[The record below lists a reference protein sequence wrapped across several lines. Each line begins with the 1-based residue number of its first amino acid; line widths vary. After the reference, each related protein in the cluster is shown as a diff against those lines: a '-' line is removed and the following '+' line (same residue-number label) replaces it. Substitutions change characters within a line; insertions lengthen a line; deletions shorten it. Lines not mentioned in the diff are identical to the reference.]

1 MMLAAT
7 AIFYSIVL
15 GGCGNMPQKS
25 SVAQPFQAA
34 HPIFIGV
41 DRSESTV
48 NFRAQMLD
56 QLDLTAD
63 IAADQKTTLEVW
75 AFDRLPLQLYRGT
88 PSAHDDLRDVK
99 RAELAPDANHPRNIT
114 RPALLLESW
123 IKERQ
128 IHPLLNTYAIM
139 LTDGDSE
146 VDTDQPRLKSAMITL
161 GKDPGFHL
169 AVVGIKPNNRKL
181 WDGYLAIAMP
191 GRYMLADEQN
201 GQSDLAHFL
210 H

>member
-1 MMLAAT
+1 MLAVT
-7 AIFYSIVL
+7 TIFYSIVL
-15 GGCGNMPQKS
+15 GGCGNTPPKPSAAQS
-25 SVAQPFQAA
+25 SQATHA
-34 HPIFIGV
+34 ILIGV

-63 IAADQKTTLEVW
+63 IAANNKTTLEVW

-88 PSAHDDLRDVK
+88 PSAHDDIRDVK
-99 RAELAPDANHPRNIT
+99 RAELAPDANHPRTVT

-123 IKERQ
+123 IKEHQ
-128 IHPLLNTYAIM
+128 IHPVLNTYAIM

-146 VDTDQPRLKSAMITL
+146 VYTDQSRLKSAMNTL

-181 WDGYLAIAMP
+181 WDGYLAVAMP